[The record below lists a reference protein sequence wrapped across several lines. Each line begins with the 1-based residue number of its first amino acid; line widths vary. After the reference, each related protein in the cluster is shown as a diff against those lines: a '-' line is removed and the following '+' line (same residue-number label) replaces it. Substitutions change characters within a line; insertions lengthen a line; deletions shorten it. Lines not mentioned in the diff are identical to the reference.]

1 MHPTLTSA
9 FTTKRITRRTPGHS
23 VFPVLLALLA
33 LSASGAAA
41 QVEPASGAAAAAPE
55 PPDRRAALLSETGQ
69 GVEADR
75 CDWGERLGD
84 RHVTAVLYERG
95 ERLVDDRRWREAA
108 VAIEASAV
116 PYPPCME
123 AVERLREAARFFHYA
138 DELER
143 ARLALISAAE
153 RAVDLAEPALAAHA
167 YLDAADLAQQ
177 MDDPAAGVLPI
188 AAALELARSRT
199 LSAAERA
206 DIARRLH
213 LEGSGPV
220 TKAEPAEVRRGS

>member
-1 MHPTLTSA
+1 MRPTSTSA
-9 FTTKRITRRTPGHS
+9 FTKKRITRRTPGHP
-23 VFPVLLALLA
+23 VFPVLLAFLA

-41 QVEPASGAAAAAPE
+41 QVEPAPGAAAAAPE
-55 PPDRRAALLSETGQ
+55 PPSRAALPSETGQ
-69 GVEADR
+69 EVEADR

-84 RHVTAVLYERG
+84 RNVTAVLYERG
-95 ERLVDDRRWREAA
+95 ERLADDRRWREAA

-138 DELER
+138 DDLER
-143 ARLALISAAE
+143 ARLVLISAAE
-153 RAVDLAEPALAAHA
+153 RAVDLAQPALAAHA

-206 DIARRLH
+206 DIARRLY

-220 TKAEPAEVRRGS
+220 TNGEPAEVRRGS